1 MSSNGI
7 ILLDGSLRPLVGDPE
22 SVRVLAYPNPAPRPE
37 ALQALI
43 GDRIL
48 SLVDAE
54 ELAAEGSTVAQLQSG
69 KRLYL
74 CRAFQLATRWA
85 EGAPDASVALLLERG
100 LAAAPAGLDR
110 RGRRIADPFGFAPDP
125 ALYCLTR
132 AHRDVLAALRGAIL
146 GGGGAA
152 ALLGQAG
159 MGKTTLL
166 AFLAGSLRRQCDFVH
181 LAGAARGLGQLARA
195 VMGALGI
202 EGEGA
207 AAEEALERLERGL
220 IERTLS
226 GRRSAVLV
234 DNAQE
239 LEEGALGRLV
249 ALAEPALGRKRLL
262 TVILAG
268 RPGLAGRLGGGGEE
282 APGRRIGVYCRLTP
296 MDAAETRVYVL
307 HRLRLSGCAPGSFTP
322 AALDL
327 VALYSRG
334 IPLNVNMLCRH
345 SLSLAASIGL
355 GAVDE
360 RIVEDSAYDLVLRSQ
375 SLSPWDEGGGGGGS
389 RSKPRLHLVK
399 A

>member
-1 MSSNGI
+1 VNGI
-7 ILLDGSLRPLVGDPE
+7 ILLDAALRPLAGDPE
-22 SVRVLAYPNPAPRPE
+22 SVRILAYPNRAERPE
-37 ALQALI
+37 ALGALI

-48 SLVDAE
+48 SILDAE

-69 KRLYL
+69 KRRYL

-85 EGAPDASVALLLERG
+85 EGPPDASVALLLERG
-100 LAAAPAGLDR
+100 LAAAPAG
-110 RGRRIADPFGFAPDP
+110 RGRRARGLVDPFGFAPDP

-132 AHRDVLAALRGAIL
+132 AHRDVLAALRTALLEGRGAV
-146 GGGGAA
+146 

-166 AFLAGSLRRQCDFVH
+166 AYLAGSLRRQCDIVH
-181 LAGAARGLGQLARA
+181 LSGPSRGSGQLARA

-202 EGEGA
+202 EGEGSA
-207 AAEEALERLERGL
+207 ADDAPGRLERGL
-220 IERTLS
+220 VRRTLS
-226 GRRSAVLV
+226 GRRAAVIV

-239 LEEGALGRLV
+239 LEEDALGHLV
-249 ALAEPALGRKRLL
+249 ALAEPALGQQRLL

-268 RPGLAGRLGGGGEE
+268 RPGLADRLAGRGEE

-307 HRLRLSGCAPGSFTP
+307 HRLRLSGCAPEAFTP

-334 IPLNVNMLCRH
+334 IPLSVNMLCRH

-355 GAVDE
+355 PAVDE

-375 SLSPWDEGGGGGGS
+375 ALSPWDEGGGGNGS
-389 RSKPRLHLVK
+389 RAKPHLYLVK
-399 A
+399 G

>member
-1 MSSNGI
+1 VNGI
-7 ILLDGSLRPLVGDPE
+7 ILLDAALRPLAGDPE
-22 SVRVLAYPNPAPRPE
+22 SVRILAYPNPADRPE
-37 ALQALI
+37 ALDALI

-48 SLVDAE
+48 SILDAE
-54 ELAAEGSTVAQLQSG
+54 QLAAEGSTVAQLQSG
-69 KRLYL
+69 KRRYL

-85 EGAPDASVALLLERG
+85 QGVPDASVALLLERG
-100 LAAAPAGLDR
+100 LAAAPGGRDR
-110 RGRRIADPFGFAPDP
+110 RARGLADPFGFAPDP

-132 AHRDVLAALRGAIL
+132 AHRDVLAALRTVLLEGRA
-146 GGGGAA
+146 AA

-181 LAGAARGLGQLARA
+181 LSGPSRGSGHLARA

-202 EGEGA
+202 EGGDCA
-207 AAEEALERLERGL
+207 AADAPGRLEREL
-220 IERTLS
+220 VRRALA
-226 GRRSAVLV
+226 GRRAAVIV

-239 LEEGALGRLV
+239 LDGDALGRLV
-249 ALAEPALGRKRLL
+249 ALAEPALGRQRLL

-268 RPGLAGRLGGGGEE
+268 RPGLADRLAGRGEE

-296 MDAAETRVYVL
+296 MDAAETRGYVL
-307 HRLRLSGCAPGSFTP
+307 HRLRLSGCAPGAFTP

-334 IPLNVNMLCRH
+334 IPLSVNMLCRH

-355 GAVDE
+355 PAVDE

-375 SLSPWDEGGGGGGS
+375 ALSPWDEGGGGGRS
-389 RSKPRLHLVK
+389 RAKPHLYVVK
-399 A
+399 S